1 MINGSSGL
9 VDSKGHQFDLKII
22 GGGTTCLVQVND
34 VTMHKA
40 GCRGGGQ
47 SSRRGEAEI
56 HEADEGGC
64 AEVKSKAMKPMRKAA
79 AEAKAKAP

>member
-9 VDSKGHQFDLKII
+9 VDSKGHQFDWKII
-22 GGGTTCLVQVND
+22 GGGTTSLVQVHD
-34 VTMHKA
+34 TMHKA